1 MSISYPIPREIRRV
15 DYVATAGQTVFGPSG
30 FKAFDTLD
38 VAVYRKPVGDDDFT
52 RIDGSGVVIA
62 LSGAAPAS
70 PTVTISPA
78 AAADEIIRVQGERL
92 HERQFDV
99 TRAGVIVSAPLED
112 EFDKQTVILQELR
125 RDVDGLFILVNELRD
140 ELDALQELIES
151 LDLAGVNDRLTAAEA
166 DIDDLQARMIIV
178 EGGGGGGAG
187 SGMFIGDDP
196 PPAPAHGDEWWNSA
210 TGNLFIYYDDGSSAQ
225 WVQTNGGGGGGLTEA
240 PADGALYG
248 RASAGWIKGV
258 KLSGDAMTGV
268 LRFDSNN
275 VADSG
280 IIHYRTN
287 PAIFGELCNIAEGPS
302 YMLNATGQRLA
313 LAIAGTAK
321 LSVYESGQ
329 VALSGASAAN
339 NFDAGTSQPTFH
351 GVLSTG
357 SNEGAALFGF
367 ATGGTMFGAVGA
379 YLSGTAYSFYGNTG
393 AFLSAGTWATS
404 DGTLKDVTGAV
415 DPAKALAAVNSLPVR
430 EYTPK
435 SAQAGRT
442 LYGEDAPETLYGW
455 IAQDVEKILPIAVRD
470 VGVPGDDFAT
480 RAMLRDCAAPAKAE
494 NPADRTPEEKSF
506 REAPVSIKAINDRY
520 MLTTLWAAV
529 QQLSAQNEKLLVELD
544 RLKAGA

>member
-287 PAIFGELCNIAEGPS
+287 PA
-302 YMLNATGQRLA
+302 
-313 LAIAGTAK
+313 
-321 LSVYESGQ
+321 
-329 VALSGASAAN
+329 
-339 NFDAGTSQPTFH
+339 
-351 GVLSTG
+351 
-357 SNEGAALFGF
+357 
-367 ATGGTMFGAVGA
+367 
-379 YLSGTAYSFYGNTG
+379 
-393 AFLSAGTWATS
+393 
-404 DGTLKDVTGAV
+404 V

-480 RAMLRDCAAPAKAE
+480 RAMLRDCAAPAKAD
-494 NPADRTPEEKSF
+494 NPADRTEEERAF

-529 QQLSAQNEKLLVELD
+529 QHLSAQNEKLLVELD